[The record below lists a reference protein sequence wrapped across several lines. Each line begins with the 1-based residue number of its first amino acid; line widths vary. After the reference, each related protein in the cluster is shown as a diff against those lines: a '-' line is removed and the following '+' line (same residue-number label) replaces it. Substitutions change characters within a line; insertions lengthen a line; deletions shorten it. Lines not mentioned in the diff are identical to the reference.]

1 MNIYTRRRGT
11 QEAAGSKS
19 GGGGQ
24 SERRAQSVQQERN
37 GALLSSLDVYTVL
50 SASRWCS
57 LQLYRLRLPHMSINE
72 SLEIG
77 AIECSALFLEIIV
90 AARCENPS
98 AEAEELATEATS
110 AGHFYSRLLPIRNV
124 RIKDFFTSNRILFPS
139 SN

>member
-24 SERRAQSVQQERN
+24 SERRAERPARAEWRA
-37 GALLSSLDVYTVL
+37 GETLVLSSSDVYTVL

-57 LQLYRLRLPHMSINE
+57 LQLYRPRLPHMSINE
-72 SLEIG
+72 PLEIG

-90 AARCENPS
+90 AATYENPS
-98 AEAEELATEATS
+98 AEAEELARFATEVTS
-110 AGHFYSRLLPIRNV
+110 AGHFYSRLLPIRNARV
-124 RIKDFFTSNRILFPS
+124 KDFFMSN
-139 SN
+139 